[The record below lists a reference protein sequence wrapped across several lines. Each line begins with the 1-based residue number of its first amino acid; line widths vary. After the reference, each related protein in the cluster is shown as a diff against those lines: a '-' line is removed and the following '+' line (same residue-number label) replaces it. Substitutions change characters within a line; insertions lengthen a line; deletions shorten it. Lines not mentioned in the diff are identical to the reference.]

1 MKYLSRLQ
9 EVKTIKYRIIEKQ
22 IFEQKNE
29 VEFEVQRHKMTS
41 FGAFVI
47 KEVKHIF
54 RDKRTLLVLFGI
66 PIAQLLI
73 FGYAV
78 RNEISDVDIA
88 VLDKSK
94 DNITRELTDKLVSS
108 PYFHLA
114 CYLDS
119 DDEIEHI
126 FQSGVAKQAIV
137 FESGFADR
145 LSREGV
151 ASIQLINDASNPNMA
166 TMMNSYSSAIIMD
179 YAIQRF
185 QSKQIITTEVKM
197 LFNPELKSSNM
208 FVPGLVTLILML
220 ISALMTSISITR
232 EKETG
237 SMEVLLVSP
246 LSPAVI
252 ILGKVIPYIVLAV
265 FNALSVLVLA
275 IIVFGMPFVGSVG
288 VFSLLTFLYIIA
300 ALALGLLIS
309 TVTNTQQIAM
319 MICLIGLL
327 LPTMLL
333 SGFIY
338 PIENMPSWLQYV
350 TQIFPATYFLRA
362 IKGVM
367 LKGAGIEYVWKEI
380 SVLAGMTVLLILL
393 SIAKFKTRL
402 E

>member
-1 MKYLSRLQ
+1 
-9 EVKTIKYRIIEKQ
+9 
-22 IFEQKNE
+22 
-29 VEFEVQRHKMTS
+29 MTS